1 MNTSR
6 THPKTALSTS
16 CLLSSMASWSPTI
29 YQVIVMTIFV
39 SKLFMIYNISA
50 FDSKA
55 PAKSVAAVLNKAIKL
70 FSTIKFDV
78 APYVENSYATVTEVK

>member
-1 MNTSR
+1 
-6 THPKTALSTS
+6 
-16 CLLSSMASWSPTI
+16 
-29 YQVIVMTIFV
+29 MTIFV

-55 PAKSVAAVLNKAIKL
+55 PAKSVAAVLNKAVKL

-78 APYVENSYATVTEVK
+78 APYVENSYATVTEVKLHQLVTVVLLKSLYSRLLAST